1 MKIERNYNFI
11 SSMNLNLTKEG
22 QQFRLEFLLCK
33 FTWFLCSKYVWTSK
47 WSDLNLIFFQV
58 KVQARVNSDK
68 QNNNAN
74 SLISRALNTGN
85 IDIDN
90 VPKTISAKWFKRKS
104 MHPRIKKK
112 FMGTSY
118 LILYITC
125 TLRCSIGF
133 IELSSTRSY
142 SWPGKLALL

>member
-1 MKIERNYNFI
+1 MVYNNCSKYDALLQNIQFRILIFNLKIERNYNFI
-11 SSMNLNLTKEG
+11 SSTNLNLTKEG

-90 VPKTISAKWFKRKS
+90 VLKTMSTKCFKRKS
-104 MHPRIKKK
+104 MNITVLI
-112 FMGTSY
+112 FSCCTSD
-118 LILYITC
+118 C
-125 TLRCSIGF
+125 WRK
-133 IELSSTRSY
+133 
-142 SWPGKLALL
+142 WP

>member
-1 MKIERNYNFI
+1 MNIHFRILIFNLKIERNYNFI

-90 VPKTISAKWFKRKS
+90 VPKTMSTKCFKRKS
-104 MHPRIKKK
+104 MNITVLI
-112 FMGTSY
+112 FSCCTSD
-118 LILYITC
+118 C
-125 TLRCSIGF
+125 WRNN
-133 IELSSTRSY
+133 
-142 SWPGKLALL
+142 